1 MHLYRSFQGVMGV
14 QESMWEELKD
24 WVRNKA
30 DTLTELGWDDEVI
43 GDQEDN
49 HVRLRFE
56 RLLKRYERCVNCF
69 LCCSS
74 EDINSLSSDMFTRIS
89 FWCSLTEI
97 FGWDLPPK
105 EPLTKA
111 EHIEEEG
118 IHKAIKEA
126 MESASDDDLQTPCR
140 SSRLIIG
147 FKKLR
152 NGEEEEFEVD
162 Q

>member
-1 MHLYRSFQGVMGV
+1 MKMTMYGQDSRGYSRDMKG
-14 QESMWEELKD
+14 ESP
-24 WVRNKA
+24 
-30 DTLTELGWDDEVI
+30 I
-43 GDQEDN
+43 S
-49 HVRLRFE
+49 
-56 RLLKRYERCVNCF
+56 LLQPKY
-69 LCCSS
+69 
-74 EDINSLSSDMFTRIS
+74 INFHPSDMLTRIS

-147 FKKLR
+147 FKELR
-152 NGEEEEFEVD
+152 RSDEEEEI
-162 Q
+162 